1 MKNEPQLFNLKSD
14 DQNYYMRSKI
24 VKVFSM
30 EYKEIKFFGA
40 WIRST
45 QSRIYFK
52 IDDYLYR
59 SQWGKD
65 CSEHNEAE
73 EKIVDW

>member
-1 MKNEPQLFNLKSD
+1 MNNEPQPFYIKSD

-65 CSEHNEAE
+65 CFEHNEAE